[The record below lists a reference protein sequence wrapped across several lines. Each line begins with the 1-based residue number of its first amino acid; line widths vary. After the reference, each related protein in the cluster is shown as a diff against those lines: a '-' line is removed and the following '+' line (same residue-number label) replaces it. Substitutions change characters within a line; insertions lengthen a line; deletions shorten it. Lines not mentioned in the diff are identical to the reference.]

1 MERGMVNYWFNIPCL
16 PRWFGISTILNNLAL
31 ATIVMAIM
39 STAFAPFAARDM
51 DVNHQGA
58 GGDYVVN
65 TQSGGTNVHLPFEWR
80 LGSAARTRSTQRTS
94 PVISIF
100 QWHVQRMI
108 IPIDL

>member
-1 MERGMVNYWFNIPCL
+1 
-16 PRWFGISTILNNLAL
+16 
-31 ATIVMAIM
+31 MAIM

-65 TQSGGTNVHLPFEWR
+65 TQSGGTDVRLPFEWR
-80 LGSAARTRSTQRTS
+80 LTQERSEVGSAARTRSTQRTS

-108 IPIDL
+108 ILIDL